1 MQTTTTTATATH
13 TEHPPIPELSKNPLP
28 LSAYQEGQVRDLYYA
43 RVRGRCAEEIKQ
55 FADCAR
61 NRTISAAWA
70 CRTPRQAMN
79 SCMVLHATPEAQ
91 DEARDEWFRRRI
103 EKRISEREKV
113 MGDGTVRG
121 NPPRAVVGF
130 TQLGKGSEGR

>member
-1 MQTTTTTATATH
+1 MFADAHTH
-13 TEHPPIPELSKNPLP
+13 TE
-28 LSAYQEGQVRDLYYA
+28 
-43 RVRGRCAEEIKQ
+43 

-61 NRTISAAWA
+61 NRTVSAAWA

-79 SCMVLHATPEAQ
+79 SCMVLHATPEVEDA
-91 DEARDEWFRRRI
+91 ARDEWFRRRI

-121 NPPRAVVGF
+121 NPPKAVVGF